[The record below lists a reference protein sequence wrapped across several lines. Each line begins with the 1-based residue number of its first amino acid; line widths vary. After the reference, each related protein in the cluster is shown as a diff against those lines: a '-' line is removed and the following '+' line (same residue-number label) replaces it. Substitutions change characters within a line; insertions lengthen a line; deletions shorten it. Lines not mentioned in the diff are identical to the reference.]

1 MAGPGRRAAHVRRGC
16 AQATAGRAGA
26 HVGEA
31 EPEPD
36 ARGKDTRSRSPE
48 ARAEDDTPGR
58 GTTARRWSTRS
69 RGGGGRR
76 HARGA
81 RGALG
86 GSVRSAALGD
96 VGLARRGP
104 GRDGGR

>member
-1 MAGPGRRAAHVRRGC
+1 MAHVRRGRP
-16 AQATAGRAGA
+16 QATAGRAGA

-36 ARGKDTRSRSPE
+36 ARGEDTPRRSRSPE

-58 GTTARRWSTRS
+58 GTTARWWSTRS

-76 HARGA
+76 RARGA

-86 GSVRSAALGD
+86 GGVRSAALGD

-104 GRDGGR
+104 GWDGGR

>member
-1 MAGPGRRAAHVRRGC
+1 MAGPGRRAAHVRRGR

-31 EPEPD
+31 EPD
-36 ARGKDTRSRSPE
+36 ARGEDTPRRSRSPE

-58 GTTARRWSTRS
+58 GTTARWWSTRS
-69 RGGGGRR
+69 RGGGGGQR
-76 HARGA
+76 ARGA

-86 GSVRSAALGD
+86 GAWNRIMRFLE
-96 VGLARRGP
+96 
-104 GRDGGR
+104 